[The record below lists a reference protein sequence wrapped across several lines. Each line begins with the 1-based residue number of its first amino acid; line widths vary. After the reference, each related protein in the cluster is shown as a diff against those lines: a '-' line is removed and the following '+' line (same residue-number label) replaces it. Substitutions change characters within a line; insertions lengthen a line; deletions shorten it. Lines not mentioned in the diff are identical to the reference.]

1 MPSHAETKTLPY
13 SSDQMYALVADVG
26 SYPEFLPWTA
36 AARVRSVTEQEDGSQ
51 LMEADLVV
59 SFKVFRERFGSRVR
73 LYEEAKRIETE
84 YLDGPFKYM
93 RSNWTFNDLEEGGSE
108 VNFDVDFAF
117 KNRILQ
123 GAAEIFFYE
132 AMRRIV
138 RAFETRAH
146 ALHGDG

>member
-1 MPSHAETKTLPY
+1 
-13 SSDQMYALVADVG
+13 MYALVADVG

-36 AARVRSVTEQEDGSQ
+36 AARVRSVTEQDDGSQ

-73 LYEEAKRIETE
+73 LYEEAQRIETE